1 MYQSLNAYG
10 QVTRESYANGVTTT
24 RAFDANSGR
33 LTGIDTAMGATK
45 LQDNDYAWQSNGIL
59 RSRVS
64 HVGGTAARSETFSY
78 DVLDRLKTATATLT
92 GHPAG
97 RTLSMS
103 YDRLGNLKTRT
114 SSVSGDTDVTAYVYG
129 SGGTGQPSL
138 TTLRTVSIGGVS
150 HTLTHDSSGRVTKY
164 DGPGSDRYLGW
175 NGRHLPTT
183 VTVGDSLADATPKAK
198 DELLYGPDGARYYKK
213 STWEVTDATTMTTS
227 YPVEHTFY
235 AGTHRE
241 VIRVGDA
248 ANSSVATSS
257 VTATVLHIRTTPVS
271 GSPTTSFEY
280 LHRDHLGSVESV
292 TDGTGAELKVQAYD
306 PFGSRRA
313 DDWTRAMTDAER
325 TALAGE
331 APRRTARGYTGHEHL
346 ERTGLIH
353 MNGRVYDPAIGRFLS
368 PDPIVADASF
378 SQSWNAYSYALNSPL
393 SYSDPSGFSVAK
405 TTTVYGDRYWDS
417 ASLSML
423 ESLLWSSFYHSHQ
436 LPLYFNEFYDAQ
448 SWNDGVHPAFATVPL
463 QGAVS
468 LGEEIGP
475 ADRPMAQRLD
485 SLQTGLDVAGLSPV
499 VGIAADLVNAAISIV
514 RGKFIDAGLN
524 IGAAIPVIGQGI
536 TGAKIVHRASTGLAG
551 SAADRAKQVHSVL
564 DPRAERARTT
574 AVTETREGIR
584 VVSSSERRL
593 TPAQRATLGVNEIEG
608 VGVGH
613 AEITGVHAA
622 RKLGLTPTGTAA
634 SRPICVNCATSLAEE
649 AVQVLSPLK

>member
-378 SQSWNAYSYALNSPL
+378 IQSWNAYSYALNSPL
-393 SYSDPSGFSVAK
+393 SYSDPSGLTAYCGWCDDNAYSVE
-405 TTTVYGDRYWDS
+405 W
-417 ASLSML
+417 
-423 ESLLWSSFYHSHQ
+423 
-436 LPLYFNEFYDAQ
+436 
-448 SWNDGVHPAFATVPL
+448 
-463 QGAVS
+463 
-468 LGEEIGP
+468 
-475 ADRPMAQRLD
+475 AQRVLGDLRNANWFTYRIHRLLLRYLD
-485 SLQTGLDVAGLSPV
+485 SLDFGGGSAPGAQNSPLSDSSFLGHHGETDAALRADLPTLRSDGTFSQIAEGSLSLFKGIRRADRHFDRLSGRYGGGQQVQAGVIEHMLLGEALALVLSANEQALGAAESILLANQLRMYSRQGTGLLLGIIVAGGP
-499 VGIAADLVNAAISIV
+499 AINVYAGFGDVYHRIEQLALTNQI
-514 RGKFIDAGLN
+514 FI
-524 IGAAIPVIGQGI
+524 
-536 TGAKIVHRASTGLAG
+536 STIN
-551 SAADRAKQVHSVL
+551 
-564 DPRAERARTT
+564 DPRSPILPQLPYQQR
-574 AVTETREGIR
+574 
-584 VVSSSERRL
+584 RRL
-593 TPAQRATLGVNEIEG
+593 ERELSRILETTLS
-608 VGVGH
+608 
-613 AEITGVHAA
+613 
-622 RKLGLTPTGTAA
+622 GL
-634 SRPICVNCATSLAEE
+634 
-649 AVQVLSPLK
+649 